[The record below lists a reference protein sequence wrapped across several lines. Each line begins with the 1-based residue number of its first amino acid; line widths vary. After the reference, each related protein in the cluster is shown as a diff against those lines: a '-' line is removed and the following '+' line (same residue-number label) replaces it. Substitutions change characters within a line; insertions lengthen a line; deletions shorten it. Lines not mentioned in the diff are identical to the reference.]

1 MFLFYNSY
9 ASNDKLS
16 EPTKYSNI
24 NQGKEGRI
32 KLGKKIDSRE
42 KTKIAGKNEQ
52 KRT

>member
-32 KLGKKIDSRE
+32 KLRKNRQQQ
-42 KTKIAGKNEQ
+42 KNEDGR
-52 KRT
+52 KN